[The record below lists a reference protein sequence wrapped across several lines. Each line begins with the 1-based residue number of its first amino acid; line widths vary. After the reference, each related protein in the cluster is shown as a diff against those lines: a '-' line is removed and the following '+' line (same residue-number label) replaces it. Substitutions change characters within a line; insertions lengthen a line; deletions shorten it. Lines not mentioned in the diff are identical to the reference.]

1 MTDISCECQTIDVT
15 FSDDG
20 TEIIL
25 NLDEYSGFV
34 DDYNLLRNTPTING
48 NPIAGDLSSSDFG
61 VITSYSDLS
70 NKPSIDGVELV
81 GALTSEDLGIPHS
94 YSVLS
99 DKPSLDGIFLIGAL
113 TSEELGLVKSYND
126 LTDKPSINSVTVTG
140 NITSEDLGIPST
152 YSDLPDKPSIDG
164 VTLSGELTSED
175 IGIPH
180 SYNELND
187 KPSINGTVL
196 TGDTT
201 VGNLGVVLTDTYANW
216 AAQRNLVSK
225 KDVFY
230 VYTDY
235 QAIDNGNGTVTI
247 YPGLKIGN
255 GYTKLNA
262 LPFMNAPDPR
272 LLNHIANNQIH
283 ITSEERAKWN
293 KAVND
298 IAIIQQ
304 SLTGGMHTIGETT
317 TELTDGSSVS
327 PIVVDGS
334 SVTPKAGDVVS
345 YGNKEF
351 MYSKRGNWIE
361 FGDSQ

>member
-1 MTDISCECQTIDVT
+1 MTDIICECQTIDVT
-15 FSDDG
+15 FSDDDA
-20 TEIIL
+20 EIVL
-25 NLDEYSGFV
+25 NVDGYSGFI
-34 DDYNLLRNTPTING
+34 DDYRMLRNIPTVNG
-48 NPIAGDLSSSDFG
+48 KEIKGDLSSSDFG
-61 VITSYSDLS
+61 VISSYNELT
-70 NKPSIDGVELV
+70 NRPTLNGVLIA
-81 GALTSEDLGIPHS
+81 GPLTSEDLN
-94 YSVLS
+94 
-99 DKPSLDGIFLIGAL
+99 
-113 TSEELGLVKSYND
+113 LVKSYDD
-126 LTDKPSINSVTVTG
+126 LQDKPSINSITVSG
-140 NITSEDLGIPST
+140 DISLSELGVPEL

-164 VTLSGELTSED
+164 VTIEGSLTSED
-175 IGIPH
+175 LGIPH
-180 SYNELND
+180 SYDELTD
-187 KPSINGTVL
+187 KPSINGMVL
-196 TGDTT
+196 DGDINI
-201 VGNLGVVLTDTYANW
+201 GNLGIVLTDTFANW

-230 VYTDY
+230 IYTDY

-247 YPGLKIGN
+247 FPGIKIGN

-298 IAIIQQ
+298 ITIIQQ
-304 SLTGGMHTIGETT
+304 SLTGGMHTIGDTT
-317 TELTDGSSVS
+317 TEITDGSSVS

-334 SVTPKAGDVVS
+334 SVIPKAGDVVS